1 MTTTNKDK
9 NKEVDIIVP
18 NKKILIRKDVLDFGN
33 KIITDLETKYPRLRR
48 RKRGSSLGLYFFFIK
63 INSVKKALTIH
74 ELATLFSPGD
84 TRIIEVNGTQ
94 NSVPSKKAIKTMRK
108 RLSRFNQSKEDYIIS
123 PLSLL
128 RPLKNYPGK
137 YWIYYDITRGGRGDK
152 EAFEELAERAKKV
165 VAGYEAIK
173 KLDKKQQVLWDLN
186 MFTPREFQK
195 LDGHT
200 KLYYLAHIFNQYLE
214 EVAIPKGWGF
224 TQHIRQWPTGEFEGE
239 EIKADAKPEDKYKII
254 ISDEKHKAIEEA
266 LSYPDFGLFAMRK
279 YRLMIDNDTDTD
291 TDPEHSQLY
300 MKKVTKA
307 EARSFLAKFE
317 KEVLEKENSK
327 SITERWDENET
338 MDKALRSRLSNI
350 KELSGEEKVNV
361 IAYIVMKF
369 AESKGIPVKRR
380 DRNFDTDLEA
390 LIKDNE
396 RLLNK
401 VAKYPKELYFF
412 ALEKYDVVLKIDKEK
427 NLYIRKVPEE
437 ALDFV
442 SDYLASKSK
451 GGKEKKKLTD
461 KELNEVKRKVEE
473 IFKKYEKDENEE
485 EEE

>member
-1 MTTTNKDK
+1 M
-9 NKEVDIIVP
+9 
-18 NKKILIRKDVLDFGN
+18 LIRKDVLDFGN
-33 KIITDLETKYPRLRR
+33 KIITNLEKKYHRLRR
-48 RKRGSSLGLYFFFIK
+48 RRRGSSLELYFFFIK
-63 INSVKKALTIH
+63 INSVKKAFTIH

-84 TRIIEVNGTQ
+84 TRIIEVNGVQ
-94 NSVPSKKAIKTMRK
+94 NPVPSKKAINTMRK

-137 YWIYYDITRGGRGDK
+137 YWIYYDFTRGGRVDR
-152 EAFEELAERAKKV
+152 EALLEAAKRAHKV
-165 VAGYEAIK
+165 VAGYEAIE
-173 KLDKKQQVLWDLN
+173 KLDKEQQVLWDLN
-186 MFTPREFQK
+186 MFTPQQFNK

-200 KLYYLAHIFNQYLE
+200 QLYYLAHIFNQYLE

-239 EIKADAKPEDKYKII
+239 EIVKPDARPDAKDKDDDEEVYNII
-254 ISDEKHKAIEEA
+254 ISDEKNKAINEA

-279 YRLMIDNDTDTD
+279 YRLLIDNDTETN
-291 TDPEHSQLY
+291 PKQPRLY

-307 EARSFLAKFE
+307 EARSFVAKFE
-317 KEVLEKENSK
+317 KEVLEEENSK
-327 SITERWDENET
+327 SITERLDEKET
-338 MDKALRSRLSNI
+338 MDEALRSRLNKI
-350 KELSGEEKVNV
+350 KELSREEGVNV

-380 DRNFDTDLEA
+380 NRDFDTDLEA
-390 LIKDNE
+390 LVKDNQ

-401 VAKYPKELYFF
+401 VAKYSKELYFF
-412 ALEKYDVVLKIDKEK
+412 ALEEYDVALKIDKEK

-437 ALDFV
+437 ARDFV

-473 IFKKYEKDENEE
+473 IFKKYEKNDENEE